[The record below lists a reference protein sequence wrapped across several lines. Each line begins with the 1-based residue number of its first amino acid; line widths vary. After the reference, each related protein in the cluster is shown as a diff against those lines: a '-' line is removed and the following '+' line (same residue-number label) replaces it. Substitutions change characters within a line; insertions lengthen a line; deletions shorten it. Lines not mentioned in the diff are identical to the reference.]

1 MILMKGVTI
10 TDESNDTR
18 TGGSLTNT
26 LKMVSEAELL
36 EKLSN
41 PNQDLKLKISKNEF
55 ESIIIPKQ

>member
-41 PNQDLKLKISKNEF
+41 PN
-55 ESIIIPKQ
+55 